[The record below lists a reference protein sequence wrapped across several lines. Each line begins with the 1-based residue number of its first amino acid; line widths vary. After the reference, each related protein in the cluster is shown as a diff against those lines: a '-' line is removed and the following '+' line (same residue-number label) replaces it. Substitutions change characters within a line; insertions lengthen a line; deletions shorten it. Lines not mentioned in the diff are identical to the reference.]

1 MRRGA
6 APYEGTQT
14 NTLKLPQS
22 LILHWQLQDD
32 GAMFSVCTHK
42 SYLFDLINTKQYFLS
57 KMQLKYGKS
66 KVYLLK

>member
-22 LILHWQLQDD
+22 LILQWQLQDYR
-32 GAMFSVCTHK
+32 AMFGVCTHK
-42 SYLFDLINTKQYFLS
+42 SHLFGLINTKQYFSS
-57 KMQLKYGKS
+57 KMQLKYVKS
-66 KVYLLK
+66 KVDLFK